1 MYIND
6 LGYGRTDSVGSRTRA
21 ARTAEVIGRRN
32 SDSYQTVMKKAVD
45 NQKTVTAPTFASAG
59 DVIIKEA
66 FEKMKTDPEWEESV
80 MNKVKEYYDGNYTVG
95 ADKLPE
101 LGGTEQ
107 SAELYAAEPDWRA
120 ERSGHGPDRI
130 FALRLWKSGG
140 IRLRDYDEQCIE
152 QQPVWQLAAVG
163 FGWSLHFAGGLL

>member
-80 MNKVKEYYDGNYTVG
+80 MNKVKEYYDGNYAVG
-95 ADKLPE
+95 GAQTSYLNWAGQNSLQNYMLQSLIGGQSG
-101 LGGTEQ
+101 LGMGLTGYSPYGYGSLAASAYGTMMN
-107 SAELYAAEPDWRA
+107 SVLN
-120 ERSGHGPDRI
+120 SSLFG
-130 FALRLWKSGG
+130 S
-140 IRLRDYDEQCIE
+140 
-152 QQPVWQLAAVG
+152 WQL
-163 FGWSLHFAGGLL
+163 

>member
-95 ADKLPE
+95 GTQTSYLNWAGQNSLQNYMLQSLIGGQSG
-101 LGGTEQ
+101 LGMGLTGYSPYGYGSLAASAYGTMMN
-107 SAELYAAEPDWRA
+107 SALN
-120 ERSGHGPDRI
+120 SSLFG
-130 FALRLWKSGG
+130 S
-140 IRLRDYDEQCIE
+140 
-152 QQPVWQLAAVG
+152 WQL
-163 FGWSLHFAGGLL
+163 